1 VPQAEPF
8 CSKCRSKPAPQT
20 VKAVEDDE
28 VFQTHVDGSHVDD
41 SQCVTLR
48 LENGNYLQFQAV
60 TGAQCNVVPLDL
72 YKKATRDHKL
82 K

>member
-1 VPQAEPF
+1 
-8 CSKCRSKPAPQT
+8 
-20 VKAVEDDE
+20 

-72 YKKATRDHKL
+72 YKKATRDHRLKQVKL
-82 K
+82 AKQKTQLMEAQQSQSLL